1 MEAINSFRELFFEVW
16 NQGVFGLNATDII
29 VGIIIFLIFYI
40 LRRLFA
46 RFVIRK
52 LTKIV
57 NRTSNKI
64 DNTVVE
70 VIEGPLKF
78 LPIVLGFFIATSYI
92 EISIE
97 VQNFVDL
104 VNRTLITIFIFWLL
118 HQLVIPFSYIIKNF
132 EDKLSKPLVNWTLK
146 GLEIIIIVLGIVAVL
161 ELWGIKVGPVIAG
174 LGLFGVA
181 VALGAQDLF
190 KNLISGI
197 MILMEKRFTIGDVIL
212 VSNEV
217 EGVVEQIGFRST
229 LVRRFDSTPVM
240 IPNYK
245 FAEQSVTNYS
255 RRHHRRIR
263 WLVGL
268 EYKTSIDQLK
278 NIRDKITKL
287 VKDNK
292 DFAKNE
298 NSGFFVRIDSFS
310 DSSIDM
316 LVQVFT
322 VTNDWSEFLRIKE
335 ELAVSIIEIVE
346 SNKAGFAAVSLN
358 ISTQLLYYLLFKQS
372 WFCNCI
378 IEHVDTSAI
387 QSAIQTKPDLQ
398 LYH

>member
-1 MEAINSFRELFFEVW
+1 MEAINSFISLFNDVW
-16 NQGVFGLNATDII
+16 KEGIFGINASEII
-29 VGIIIFLIFYI
+29 IGFIIFLVFYV

-46 RFVIRK
+46 RFIISK
-52 LTKIV
+52 LNKLV
-57 NRTSNKI
+57 SKTSTKI

-92 EISIE
+92 ELSIE
-97 VQNFVDL
+97 VQNFIDL
-104 VNRTLITIFIFWLL
+104 LNRTLITVFIFWLL

-132 EDKLSKPLVNWTLK
+132 EDKISKPLVNWTLK
-146 GLEIIIIVLGIVAVL
+146 GLEIIIIVLGTVAVL

-263 WLVGL
+263 WLIGL
-268 EYKTSIDQLK
+268 EYKTNIDQLK
-278 NIRDKITKL
+278 KIRDQITRLIKE
-287 VKDNK
+287 NK

-316 LVQVFT
+316 LVQAFT
-322 VTNDWSEFLRIKE
+322 VTNDWSEFLKIKE

-346 SNKAGFAAVSLN
+346 SNKAGFAFPSQSLYVESFPN
-358 ISTQLLYYLLFKQS
+358 EKTEIFNPKSS
-372 WFCNCI
+372 
-378 IEHVDTSAI
+378 
-387 QSAIQTKPDLQ
+387 
-398 LYH
+398 

>member
-1 MEAINSFRELFFEVW
+1 MEAINSFKELFLEVW
-16 NQGVFGLNATDII
+16 NEGVLGLNASEII
-29 VGIIIFLIFYI
+29 VGIIIFLIFYV

-46 RFVIRK
+46 RFIIRRLNK
-52 LTKIV
+52 LV
-57 NRTSNKI
+57 NKTSNKI
-64 DNTVVE
+64 DNTVVD

-92 EISIE
+92 KLSIE
-97 VQNFVDL
+97 VQDFVDL

-118 HQLVIPFSYIIKNF
+118 HQLVIPFSFVIKNF
-132 EDKLSKPLVNWTLK
+132 EDKISKPLVNWTLK

-263 WLVGL
+263 WLIGL

-278 NIRDKITKL
+278 QIRDQITNL
-287 VKDNK
+287 INNNK

-298 NSGFFVRIDSFS
+298 NSSFFVRIDSFS

-316 LVQVFT
+316 LVQAFT
-322 VTNDWSEFLRIKE
+322 VTNDWSTFLKIKE
-335 ELAVSIIEIVE
+335 ELAVSIMKIVE
-346 SNKAGFAAVSLN
+346 TNKAGFAFPSQSLYVESFPN
-358 ISTQLLYYLLFKQS
+358 EKSEIFNPK
-372 WFCNCI
+372 N
-378 IEHVDTSAI
+378 
-387 QSAIQTKPDLQ
+387 
-398 LYH
+398 

>member
-1 MEAINSFRELFFEVW
+1 MEVINSFRKLFSEVW
-16 NQGVFGLNATDII
+16 NEGVFGLNASEII
-29 VGIIIFLIFYI
+29 VGFIIFLIFYV

-46 RFVIRK
+46 RFVISK
-52 LTKIV
+52 LNKLV
-57 NRTSNKI
+57 NKTSTKI

-92 EISIE
+92 ELSIE
-97 VQNFVDL
+97 VQGFIDL
-104 VNRTLITIFIFWLL
+104 LNRTLITVFIFWLL
-118 HQLVIPFSYIIKNF
+118 HQLVIPFSFIIKNF
-132 EDKLSKPLVNWTLK
+132 EDKISKPLVNWTLK

-263 WLVGL
+263 WLIGL
-268 EYKTSIDQLK
+268 EYKTDVDQLK
-278 NIRDKITKL
+278 KIRDQISTLIKE
-287 VKDNK
+287 NK

-316 LVQVFT
+316 LVQAFT
-322 VTNDWSEFLRIKE
+322 VTNDWSEFLKIKE

-346 SNKAGFAAVSLN
+346 SNKAGFAFPSQSLYVESFPN
-358 ISTQLLYYLLFKQS
+358 
-372 WFCNCI
+372 
-378 IEHVDTSAI
+378 E
-387 QSAIQTKPDLQ
+387 KPEIFNPKSS
-398 LYH
+398 

>member
-1 MEAINSFRELFFEVW
+1 MEAINTFKELLLEVW
-16 NQGVFGLNATDII
+16 NEGVFGINASEII
-29 VGIIIFLIFYI
+29 IGIIIFLLFYV

-46 RFVIRK
+46 KFIINK
-52 LTKIV
+52 LNKLV
-57 NRTSNKI
+57 NRTATKI
-64 DNTVVE
+64 DNTVVN

-78 LPIVLGFFIATSYI
+78 LPIVIGFFIATSYI
-92 EISIE
+92 KLSIE
-97 VQNFVDL
+97 VQEFIDL
-104 VNRTLITIFIFWLL
+104 INRTLITVFIFWLL
-118 HQLVIPFSYIIKNF
+118 HQLIIPFSFIIKNF
-132 EDKLSKPLVNWTLK
+132 EDKISKPLVNWTLK
-146 GLEIIIIVLGIVAVL
+146 GLEIIIIILGIVAVL

-212 VSNEV
+212 VSGEA

-245 FAEQSVTNYS
+245 FADQSVTNYS

-263 WLVGL
+263 WLIGL
-268 EYKTSIDQLK
+268 EYKTSIEQLK
-278 NIRDKITKL
+278 SIRDEITNL
-287 VKDNK
+287 INNNA

-310 DSSIDM
+310 ESSIDM
-316 LVQVFT
+316 LVQAFT
-322 VTNDWSEFLRIKE
+322 ITNEWSEFLKIKE
-335 ELAVSIIEIVE
+335 DLAVSLIEIVE
-346 SNKAGFAAVSLN
+346 NNKASFAFPSQSLYVESFPN
-358 ISTQLLYYLLFKQS
+358 DKSEIFDPK
-372 WFCNCI
+372 
-378 IEHVDTSAI
+378 VA
-387 QSAIQTKPDLQ
+387 K
-398 LYH
+398 

>member
-1 MEAINSFRELFFEVW
+1 MEAINRFRELFLDVW
-16 NQGVFGLNATDII
+16 REGVFGLNASEII
-29 VGIIIFLIFYI
+29 IGIIIFLLFYV

-46 RFVIRK
+46 KFIISK
-52 LTKIV
+52 LSKLV
-57 NRTSNKI
+57 NRTSNQI

-92 EISIE
+92 KLSLE

-104 VNRTLITIFIFWLL
+104 INRTLITVFIFWLL

-132 EDKLSKPLVNWTLK
+132 EDKISKPLVNWTLK

-263 WLVGL
+263 WLIGL
-268 EYKTSIDQLK
+268 EYKTNIDQLK
-278 NIRDKITKL
+278 KIRDEITKL
-287 VKDNK
+287 ILENK

-298 NSGFFVRIDSFS
+298 NSSFFVRIDSFS

-316 LVQVFT
+316 LVQAFT
-322 VTNDWSEFLRIKE
+322 ITNEWSEFLRIKE

-346 SNKAGFAAVSLN
+346 SNKAGFAFPSQSLYVESFPMEKSEIFN
-358 ISTQLLYYLLFKQS
+358 PKASK
-372 WFCNCI
+372 
-378 IEHVDTSAI
+378 
-387 QSAIQTKPDLQ
+387 
-398 LYH
+398 

>member
-1 MEAINSFRELFFEVW
+1 MEAINSFKKLFSEVW
-16 NQGVFGLNATDII
+16 NEGVFGLNASEII
-29 VGIIIFLIFYI
+29 VGFIIFLIFYV

-46 RFVIRK
+46 RFIITK
-52 LTKIV
+52 LNKLV
-57 NRTSNKI
+57 NRTSTKI

-92 EISIE
+92 ELSIE
-97 VQNFVDL
+97 VQGFIDL
-104 VNRTLITIFIFWLL
+104 LNRTLITVFIFWLL

-132 EDKLSKPLVNWTLK
+132 EDKISKPLVNWTLK
-146 GLEIIIIVLGIVAVL
+146 GLEIIIIVLGTVAVL

-263 WLVGL
+263 WLIGL
-268 EYKTSIDQLK
+268 EYKTNIDQLK
-278 NIRDKITKL
+278 KIRDQITKL
-287 VKDNK
+287 IKENK

-298 NSGFFVRIDSFS
+298 NSSFFVRIDSFS

-316 LVQVFT
+316 LVQAFT

-346 SNKAGFAAVSLN
+346 SNKAGFAFPSQSL
-358 ISTQLLYYLLFKQS
+358 YLESFP
-372 WFCNCI
+372 N
-378 IEHVDTSAI
+378 E
-387 QSAIQTKPDLQ
+387 KPEIFNPKSSK
-398 LYH
+398 